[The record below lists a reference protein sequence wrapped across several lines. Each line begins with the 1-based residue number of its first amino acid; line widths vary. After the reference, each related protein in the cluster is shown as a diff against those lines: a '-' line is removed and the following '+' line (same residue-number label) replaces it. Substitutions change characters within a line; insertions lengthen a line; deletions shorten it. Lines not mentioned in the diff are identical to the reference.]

1 MTEPDPYT
9 PETVPAAAP
18 PMPVVA
24 PVVPRNRW
32 KTAAV
37 VLAVTQ
43 ALTLGVVAVVAVS
56 GSGQDAS
63 KDPKT
68 FQFNG
73 VFVLSDADS
82 VGNSSSAGRCF
93 GTGGYNDIREGTSV
107 TVYDKAGTVLAVGSL
122 GASTFTDGGYKGVDK
137 CAYKVAVDGVPTG
150 AGFYQVEVSH
160 RGKVNLSEADAV
172 AGNFAASL

>member
-1 MTEPDPYT
+1 MTEPDPST

-18 PMPVVA
+18 PMPVVD
-24 PVVPRNRW
+24 PDVPRNWW

-43 ALTLGVVAVVAVS
+43 ALTLGGVAAVA

-63 KDPKT
+63 KAPKT
-68 FQFNG
+68 FQLNG

-93 GTGGYNDIREGTSV
+93 GTGGYNDIREGASV